1 MKYQDVEIVEF
12 EVAGGKIAILRGG
25 INKPK
30 SYMDNVVSIYVG
42 HEMHNEFIEIFLD
55 NPYVRVVVS
64 GINDFQ
70 YETFD
75 PFVHHLKNGQQR

>member
-1 MKYQDVEIVEF
+1 MKYQDVEIAEF
-12 EVAGGKIAILRGG
+12 EVSGGKIAILRGG

-30 SYMDNVVSIYVG
+30 SYMDNVVNIYVG

-55 NPYVRVVVS
+55 NPYVRVVVN
-64 GINDFQ
+64 GIDDFH

-75 PFVHHLKNGQQR
+75 SLIHHLSDKHQR